1 MPVTAGGSRVLLGT
15 LGIHRAQLAAGIVPV
30 PGQGRSPRSGRSSAY
45 GIVGVVNVSGTLY
58 TVLDLAAF
66 VKRGT
71 DIAGTALANGRL
83 LLLTPGMSPD
93 PVALLVSKTHDI
105 ATDIDPAVDTVL
117 DIEELRRLASPHSL
131 NSPIP
136 NPPDS
141 GVAR

>member
-15 LGIHRAQLAAGIVPV
+15 LGIHRVQLAAGIVPV
-30 PGQGRSPRSGRSSAY
+30 PGQGSSPRSGRASGY

-71 DIAGTALANGRL
+71 DITETALENGRL
-83 LLLTPGMSPD
+83 LLLTPGVSPD

-105 ATDIDPAVDTVL
+105 VTDIDAVLDTVL
-117 DIEELRRLASPHSL
+117 DIEELRRLASSHPP
-131 NSPIP
+131 SPANI
-136 NPPDS
+136 
-141 GVAR
+141 GVVR